1 MKFVAAAIVGATCFA
16 IPAYADDAKTHTMV
30 SPDQIEWKDAPGLPP
45 GTKVAVI
52 EGPMNEAV
60 PFTMRIKLPT
70 NTKIPPHW
78 HPNVEH
84 VTVLAGTFYIGLG
97 DTADGSKTMA
107 VPVGGFTVMQPQTHH
122 FVVQKE
128 EVIVQVHG
136 VGPWQITYINPADD
150 PRTKTN

>member
-1 MKFVAAAIVGATCFA
+1 MKFVAAAVVGAACFV
-16 IPAYADDAKTHTMV
+16 IPQAYADDAKTHTMV
-30 SPDQIEWKDAPGLPP
+30 TPDQIEWKDAPGLPP

-60 PFTMRIKLPT
+60 PFTMRIKLPA

-84 VTVLAGTFYIGLG
+84 VTVLAGTFNIELG

-150 PRTKTN
+150 PRT